1 MKSPLCVILEVQSS
15 CHCPEVL
22 HLLHSNFLIIFL
34 SYRLGV
40 CVCMCVCPSVSA
52 CETESMSVGGVAV
65 LACPATSSCA
75 STAPPQAGHGYPT
88 LTCLIVCLSQGPP
101 VSECACSHC
110 VEEDTCTYAHSQA
123 RHKKWVHH
131 DMEKTTV
138 SQSDTVK
145 HAISVCPIKMWL
157 YQRASLKSAYCFKA
171 AETSAQ
177 IPPAD
182 LQTAASHQQLE
193 NQPSH
198 RVLSLHL
205 LLLNLFLVID
215 MLHLDLP
222 LHTN

>member
-1 MKSPLCVILEVQSS
+1 MCL
-15 CHCPEVL
+15 
-22 HLLHSNFLIIFL
+22 
-34 SYRLGV
+34 YV
-40 CVCMCVCPSVSA
+40 CVSLSVCLWNREHVRWRCCCSR
-52 CETESMSVGGVAV
+52 
-65 LACPATSSCA
+65 LSCYLQLRVYR
-75 STAPPQAGHGYPT
+75 PPQADHGYPT

-171 AETSAQ
+171 AETSAH

-193 NQPSH
+193 KQPSH

>member
-1 MKSPLCVILEVQSS
+1 M
-15 CHCPEVL
+15 
-22 HLLHSNFLIIFL
+22 
-34 SYRLGV
+34 
-40 CVCMCVCPSVSA
+40 
-52 CETESMSVGGVAV
+52 
-65 LACPATSSCA
+65 
-75 STAPPQAGHGYPT
+75 
-88 LTCLIVCLSQGPP
+88 
-101 VSECACSHC
+101 
-110 VEEDTCTYAHSQA
+110 
-123 RHKKWVHH
+123 
-131 DMEKTTV
+131 

-171 AETSAQ
+171 AETSAH

>member
-1 MKSPLCVILEVQSS
+1 MCL
-15 CHCPEVL
+15 
-22 HLLHSNFLIIFL
+22 
-34 SYRLGV
+34 YV
-40 CVCMCVCPSVSA
+40 CVSLSVCLWNREHVRWRCCCSR
-52 CETESMSVGGVAV
+52 
-65 LACPATSSCA
+65 LSCYLQLRVYR
-75 STAPPQAGHGYPT
+75 PPQAGHGYPT